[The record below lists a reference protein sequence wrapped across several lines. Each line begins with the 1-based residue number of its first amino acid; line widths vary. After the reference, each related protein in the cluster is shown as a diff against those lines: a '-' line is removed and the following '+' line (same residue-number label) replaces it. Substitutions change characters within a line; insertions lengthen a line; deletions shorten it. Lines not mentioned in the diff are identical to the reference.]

1 MAVFMGMA
9 NRMVVE
15 LATRCIMSVPH
26 EDRHV
31 NGRSV
36 MHGTVQRL
44 QVRVCCDCGRL

>member
-1 MAVFMGMA
+1 MAVCMGLA

-26 EDRHV
+26 EDRHA

-36 MHGTVQRL
+36 MHGTAQRL
-44 QVRVCCDCGRL
+44 QVRI